1 MNLAHD
7 PSRRQIVQAA
17 LATGALAAVAGSVR
31 GSTASK
37 EPAILR
43 PPMAHELPALPYADN
58 ALDPVI
64 SAKTISFHYGK
75 HHKAYVDNL
84 NGLLKD
90 MPDLAGLSLEDLI
103 KKVAGDSSKAGVFNN
118 AAQIWNH
125 TFYWKSL
132 HPKGGGKP
140 TGKLADKINASF
152 GDFDKFKDA
161 FATAAKT
168 QFGSGWAWLVANGD
182 KLEVVKTPNAET
194 PLTQGKKCL
203 LTLDVWE
210 HAYYLDF
217 QNRRPDYVSAVIE
230 KLLNWE
236 FAAANLG

>member
-1 MNLAHD
+1 
-7 PSRRQIVQAA
+7 
-17 LATGALAAVAGSVR
+17 
-31 GSTASK
+31 
-37 EPAILR
+37 
-43 PPMAHELPALPYADN
+43 MAHELPPLPYADT

-64 SAKTISFHYGK
+64 SAKTLSFHYGK

-90 MPDLAGLSLEDLI
+90 LPDLAALSLDDLI
-103 KKVAGDSSKAGVFNN
+103 KKVAGDTSKAGVFNN

-132 HPKGGGKP
+132 SPKGGGKP
-140 TGKLADKINASF
+140 TGKLLDKINTSF
-152 GDFDKFKDA
+152 GDYDKFKEA
-161 FATAAKT
+161 LATAAKT

-182 KLEVVKTPNAET
+182 KLEIVKTPNAET
-194 PLTQGKKCL
+194 PMTQGKKCL
-203 LTLDVWE
+203 LTIDVWE
-210 HAYYLDF
+210 HAYYLDY
-217 QNRRPDYVSAVIE
+217 QNKRPDYITAVIE